1 MSMQRKVEWLLLA
14 ATAVLLMVLK
24 RLHMGVMHY
33 NWFMIIL
40 MAWCLG
46 LVFFF
51 DMLRRQRNSLKLTDE
66 T

>member
-1 MSMQRKVEWLLLA
+1 MSMQSKVEWLLLA
-14 ATAVLLMVLK
+14 GTAVLLMVLK
-24 RLHMGVMHY
+24 WLHMGVMHY

-46 LVFFF
+46 LVLFFRV
-51 DMLRRQRNSLKLTDE
+51 LRRQGNSLKLTDE

>member
-1 MSMQRKVEWLLLA
+1 MSTHRKVEWLLLA

-24 RLHMGVMHY
+24 RLHMGVTHY

-46 LVFFF
+46 LVAFFRVVSF
-51 DMLRRQRNSLKLTDE
+51 KNRKNQNI
-66 T
+66 

>member
-14 ATAVLLMVLK
+14 ATAVLLMILK
-24 RLHMGVMHY
+24 WLHMGVIHY

-51 DMLRRQRNSLKLTDE
+51 YALRRQRNSFKLTDE

>member
-1 MSMQRKVEWLLLA
+1 MNMKKMIGWLAIA

-24 RLHMGVMHY
+24 RTHLGVLHY

-46 LVFFF
+46 LVVFFRMHNKP
-51 DMLRRQRNSLKLTDE
+51 DRTG
-66 T
+66 